1 MNEKST
7 STLDTIT
14 GLLNTDWGSKL
25 DQIKEK
31 AAEIEWGTVE
41 ISVEP
46 KSIFLLFGSLTL
58 SAALIILLWYYLK
71 RR

>member
-1 MNEKST
+1 MNEQKSA
-7 STLDTIT
+7 LDNINEI
-14 GLLNTDWGSKL
+14 LSQDWGGKI
-25 DQIKEK
+25 DGMKEK
-31 AAEIEWGTVE
+31 FSDMSWGSVE
-41 ISVEP
+41 ITVEP